1 MRRADLMDVLRRLKF
16 DVGSLFGLARPPGAR
31 SVDHR
36 ADQHAP
42 KVTAMLP
49 TLNGYQL
56 AIIATAADRLP
67 PEKRDTFI
75 DRVKARLQLHGRRPD
90 DEVVAEAVRQALSGL
105 IQNSAA

>member
-1 MRRADLMDVLRRLKF
+1 M
-16 DVGSLFGLARPPGAR
+16 
-31 SVDHR
+31 
-36 ADQHAP
+36 
-42 KVTAMLP
+42 TAMLP
-49 TLNGYQL
+49 TLNGRQL

-90 DEVVAEAVRQALSGL
+90 DEAVAEAVRQALSGL

>member
-1 MRRADLMDVLRRLKF
+1 
-16 DVGSLFGLARPPGAR
+16 
-31 SVDHR
+31 
-36 ADQHAP
+36 
-42 KVTAMLP
+42 MLP
-49 TLNGYQL
+49 ILNGHQL

-90 DEVVAEAVRQALSGL
+90 DEAVAEGVRQALSGL